1 MSSHTVSRRSATR
14 YPLLNFV
21 KRRYDTVL
29 LALSV
34 ILILL
39 AVTLVYLLATQAF
52 KPYFNCQYLIDDSLN
67 TKSLNTSLCNGA
79 ALNIKQYEVI
89 PQFQVIPNVAGFG
102 PITFGPLSMPLLPA
116 MRPIDGPLEA
126 VRKFVSWSVILVFA
140 VLSLGLAFI
149 VIKIKGFVALVLSP
163 AGRKTILTN
172 LSIWLLIFAIFCSL
186 FYVWVAGAGG

>member
-1 MSSHTVSRRSATR
+1 MPSPTASRRLATR

-21 KRRYDTVL
+21 KRRYNTVL

-52 KPYFNCQYLIDDSLN
+52 KPYFNCQYLIDDALN

-102 PITFGPLSMPLLPA
+102 PITFGPLSVPLLPA
-116 MRPIDGPLEA
+116 MKPIDGPLEA
-126 VRKFVSWSVILVFA
+126 VRKFLSWSVILVFG
-140 VLSLGLAFI
+140 VVSLVLAFI
-149 VIKIKGFVALVLSP
+149 VIKIKSFVAVLLSP
-163 AGRKTILTN
+163 EGRKTLLTN

-186 FYVWVAGAGG
+186 FYLSLAGAGG